1 MSGACDGLRV
11 IDFST
16 WMAGPLATMV
26 LADNGADV
34 IKVESPAG
42 DPARALPAFQTWN
55 RGKRAVTLDLK
66 TPDGR
71 GAALELART
80 ADVIVTSFRPGVAE
94 RLGIG
99 YDDVRAVNPRAVY
112 AAISG
117 YGEQG
122 GRRDLAGYDALV
134 TARSG
139 RMMMFEG
146 VADRPGPAYPAL
158 PCASYSAAMLTA
170 QGILA
175 ALHQRRATG
184 AGDRVSVSLLAAL
197 MPFDLIMWIGWQ
209 LRGQDLETEGV
220 SAPMLLQKLLGER
233 KMIEKSP
240 PAQGSYDPTQL
251 HRPKVRVPRPNYL
264 TAVTK
269 DGVWIQFANTMDHLC
284 VAQMTALDLLDLY
297 GEERFAKLPAVF
309 TEDDADDLWG
319 IVLER
324 VRTKTWDEWSQIFA
338 QHEDLAIERIRGPL
352 DSLRHRQ
359 IVHNRQSVEVPGID
373 ERPTLQPGPI
383 ALLSANTPTIGRR
396 APRHGEHTGA
406 VLAEPR
412 SEQAA
417 AASSAAVADG
427 PLAGITILDFSAWI
441 AAPLSTTMLANL
453 GARVIK
459 IEQVGGDM
467 SRYSTGG
474 LLAFPMTQGKESI
487 ALNLKSPEGLAIAHK
502 LIERADVLVHNYRAG
517 VAARI
522 GIGYETCRALNP
534 RILYLDAAS
543 YGADGPDCRKPAFFA
558 VAAAL
563 GGNQARQVGA
573 GHPRPG
579 AERSSL
585 DELKGEA
592 WRLLKAAEGNADPI
606 AALGAATALLLA
618 LHARDESGEGQSL
631 VTTMIGSTL
640 YANSDETIDYDG
652 RPPSPQVDEQLLGL
666 APAYRLYETRA
677 GWLFLCCMQR
687 REWEALCEAIARPD
701 LASRWDEAHSGPA
714 SSALASEIEA
724 VFGARDAAEWEREL
738 AAHGVPIAAVQ
749 THDPGR
755 FNMEDADM
763 RAQGY
768 AVQAQSPV
776 HGAYW
781 RHGALYHFASGAPQ
795 TFGAWE
801 PLGGHSRAILAELGY
816 AGGDIDALVESGVVE
831 AWAPEPVSPEARS

>member
-55 RGKRAVTLDLK
+55 RGKRAATIDLK
-66 TPDGR
+66 TPHGR
-71 GAALELART
+71 ASALDLART
-80 ADVIVTSFRPGVAE
+80 ADVVVTSFRPGVAE

-99 YDDVRAVNPRAVY
+99 YDDIRVVNPRAVY

-117 YGEQG
+117 YGEAG
-122 GRRDLAGYDALV
+122 ARRDLAGYDALV

-146 VADRPGPAYPAL
+146 VAERAGPAYPAL

-170 QGILA
+170 QGVLA
-175 ALHQRRATG
+175 ALHRRRVTG
-184 AGDRVSVSLLAAL
+184 AGDRVAVSLLAAL

-220 SAPMLLQKLLGER
+220 SAPMLLQKLMGER
-233 KMIEKSP
+233 KMIEKAP
-240 PAQGSYDPTQL
+240 PKEGAYDPTQL

-297 GEERFAKLPAVF
+297 GEERFAKLPAIF

-324 VRTKTWDEWSQIFA
+324 VRTKTWEEWSTIFA
-338 QHEDLAIERIRGPL
+338 RHEDLAVERVRGPL

-359 IVHNRQSVEVPGID
+359 IAHNGQAVAVPGFD
-373 ERPTLQPGPI
+373 GKPTLQPGPI
-383 ALLSANTPTIGRR
+383 ALLSANAPTIGRP
-396 APRHGEHTGA
+396 APCPGEHTDA
-406 VLAEPR
+406 VLAEQRQVPD
-412 SEQAA
+412 SGPP
-417 AASSAAVADG
+417 AVADAG
-427 PLAGITILDFSAWI
+427 APLAGITILDFSAWI

-487 ALNLKSPEGLAIAHK
+487 ALNLKSPEGLAIARK
-502 LIERADVLVHNYRAG
+502 LIERSDILVHNYRAG

-522 GIGYETCRALNP
+522 GIDYATCRALNP
-534 RILYLDAAS
+534 RIIYLDAAS

-579 AERSSL
+579 VEHGTL
-585 DELKGEA
+585 DELKTEA

-618 LHARDESGEGQSL
+618 LHARDASGEGQSL

-666 APAYRLYETRA
+666 GPAYRLYETRD
-677 GWLFLCCMQR
+677 GWLFVCCMR
-687 REWEALCEAIARPD
+687 RAEWDALCDGIGRAD
-701 LASRWDEAHSGPA
+701 LAPRWVDVCRAPA
-714 SSALASEIEA
+714 SDAVASELES
-724 VFGARDAAEWEREL
+724 VFRTRSATEWERDL
-738 AAHGVPIAAVQ
+738 APRGAPVAAVE
-749 THDPGR
+749 TRDPGR
-755 FNMEDADM
+755 FNMEDPDM
-763 RAQGY
+763 RAQGH
-768 AVQAQSPV
+768 AVQAHSPV

-781 RHGALYHFASGAPQ
+781 RHGALYRFGSGAPQ
-795 TFGAWE
+795 AFGAWE
-801 PLGGHSRAILAELGY
+801 PLGGHSRAILAQLGY
-816 AGGDIDALVESGVVE
+816 APDAIDALVDAGIVE
-831 AWAPEPVSPEARS
+831 AWAPEANE